1 MKGIETRKLINMVN
15 KNMLKAVV
23 KQNLREGDLLV
34 STINL
39 ILLRFMYL
47 SYCEGWV
54 EKMPPPL
61 LVPDI
66 IKQEDINSIRIDCAH
81 ANL

>member
-1 MKGIETRKLINMVN
+1 MESTIAIKTMSTPIYFIYF
-15 KNMLKAVV
+15 
-23 KQNLREGDLLV
+23 DLLV

-47 SYCEGWV
+47 SYSGGWV

-61 LVPDI
+61 LVPEI

-81 ANL
+81 VTGW